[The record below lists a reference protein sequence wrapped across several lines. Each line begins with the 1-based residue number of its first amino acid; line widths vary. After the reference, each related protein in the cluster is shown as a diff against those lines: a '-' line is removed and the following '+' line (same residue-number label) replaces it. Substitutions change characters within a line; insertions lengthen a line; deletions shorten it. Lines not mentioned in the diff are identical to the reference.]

1 VTVVRQAAAV
11 LARTGDRALTALV
24 PATALRRSDELSQ
37 YEWVLDGQV
46 VSVLGYELRG
56 QEILLLH
63 TATEPGQR
71 ERGHATALVGA
82 VLQDVADR
90 GLTTSVRCPFIR
102 GYLQRQPSP
111 G

>member
-1 VTVVRQAAAV
+1 V
-11 LARTGDRALTALV
+11 LALTGDGALTAPV
-24 PATALRRSDELSQ
+24 PPPSLRRSDELGQ
-37 YEWVLDGQV
+37 YEWVVDGRV

-56 QEILLLH
+56 DAVLLLH
-63 TATEPGQR
+63 TATEPGER
-71 ERGHATALVGA
+71 GRGHATALVGA